1 MHANNKPAWYNINVT
16 NQRSKMTQSQF
27 NKILKEVRLVKE
39 DGPMDDEA
47 AFDTAAWFLM
57 DNPGLKEYIQTVI
70 GAYDAQGWLADEI

>member
-1 MHANNKPAWYNINVT
+1 
-16 NQRSKMTQSQF
+16 MTQSQF
-27 NKILKEVRLVKE
+27 NKILKEVRSIKL
-39 DGPMDDEA
+39 DCPMGDEA